1 MTARSSHSEAPQ
13 AVRTITGH
21 LLGVVVLSVVMLFG
35 LASEAHAQFGKNK
48 IAYRE
53 FDWRIYH
60 SPHFDVYY
68 YTENDELLQKM
79 VSFAES
85 AYDDLSRTFDYQ
97 IQDPVPLIAY
107 ETHSA
112 FLQTNVLLGAVPEGA
127 QAFATPR
134 KFRIV
139 MPMDPPDPE
148 LQALLKHEL
157 THIFQ
162 YYVVLRGR
170 IGGLRGQPPTWFV
183 EGMASYFG
191 EDETAG
197 DKKYMIDA
205 VVNDNIPSVAAR
217 GGGFFAYR
225 FGNAVFSYIEERWG
239 KEAILDFIYEMRNSF
254 GSRPEKA
261 VERTFRMDLED
272 FDDEFRRWARRKYL
286 PELLATGE
294 PGDFGRPFRLG
305 NNRIGHEM
313 SPAASPSGDLV
324 AAYTTDRGEVDI
336 SLFDAKTRKRIKN
349 LTRGL
354 ETQVRGLQVRT
365 NRQIGTDLAF
375 SPDGNTIAAFGRREE
390 GYSLLLF
397 DALSGNLRRIVD
409 MDVEQQRSPS
419 FSPDNRYLAFSGNVG
434 GTTDIFF
441 LDLDTLE
448 VTNITRDPMYDAAPT
463 FSPDGRWLTY
473 TGTVAEHEQL
483 FRLDLQNPERRYQ
496 LTTGEYNNK
505 EPAYSLDGARVYF
518 TSDRTGSD
526 NIFSIDFDSGRV
538 LQYTNAITGCD
549 RPTVLPLPD
558 GGERLVYNA
567 FWKGLFSMY
576 TTDVEEP
583 VAEPET
589 VQIADQPAAMGEL
602 PTFEPSIEVALDDAN
617 DEEFSNRKFF
627 LEDARSFFG
636 VDTNQIFY
644 GSVFISFADYLGDR
658 RIFLTLGAVDT
669 FSDFD
674 AIYLNQTKRRQ
685 WGARVFDKRYYGV
698 TEARRTGLGF
708 VATDRQQVYGITG
721 AEGIGVYPFD
731 FNNRVEARLGYYVRE
746 YDFGLRIT
754 DRNETPIQVIDPRRD
769 DYPQVSFAFISDNTV
784 FDRWGPAKG
793 HRLRFDYSYAP
804 DLDES
809 GVLTEIIRFEAR
821 QYIPTTRRSGFAFR
835 LAAYESTG
843 NVIQPTWIGGLDT
856 IRGVDLYALPG
867 SRAFHANAE
876 WRFPLIDQLAFPG
889 FALGGIRG
897 RVFFDIGSAHF
908 PDFEPDYTFEEDG
921 QLIDGIASYGF
932 GLSLNLFGLPAH
944 WDFAKLTDLEN
955 TLSNGFQ
962 TEFWIG
968 YRF

>member
-1 MTARSSHSEAPQ
+1 MTERSSQLTAPQ
-13 AVRTITGH
+13 AVRKITGV
-21 LLGVVVLSVVMLFG
+21 LVGVAVLFG
-35 LASEAHAQFGKNK
+35 AVTVAQAQGFGKNK

-68 YTENDELLQKM
+68 YTENEDLLQKM

-107 ETHSA
+107 ESHSA

-127 QAFATPR
+127 QAFATSR

-162 YYVVLRGR
+162 YYVVLRSR
-170 IGGLRGQPPTWFV
+170 IGGLRGQPPLWFI

-191 EDETAG
+191 EDEAPG

-205 VVNDNIPSVAAR
+205 VVNDNIPSVTTR

-239 KEAILDFIYEMRNSF
+239 REAILDFIYEMRNTF

-261 VERTFRMDLED
+261 VERTFRMDVED

-305 NNRIGHEM
+305 DNKQGHEM

-324 AAYTTDRGEVDI
+324 AAFTTDRGEIDI

-354 ETQVRGLQVRT
+354 NTQIRGLQVRT

-375 SPDGNTIAAFGRREE
+375 SPDGNTIAVFARRER
-390 GYSLLLF
+390 GYSLLLY
-397 DALSGNLRRIVD
+397 DAISGNLRRIVD
-409 MDVEQQRSPS
+409 MDVEQQRSPA

-448 VTNITRDPMYDAAPT
+448 VTNITRDPMFDATPT

-473 TGTVAEHEQL
+473 TGAVGAHEQI
-483 FRLDLQNPERRYQ
+483 FRLDLQNPERRFQ
-496 LTTGEYNNK
+496 ITTGDYNNK
-505 EPAYSLDGARVYF
+505 EPAYSLDGGRIYF
-518 TSDRTGSD
+518 SSDRTGAD
-526 NIFSIDFDSGRV
+526 NVFSIDLDSGRV

-567 FWKGLFSMY
+567 YWKGRFSLY

-583 VAEPET
+583 VAEPES
-589 VQIADQPAAMGEL
+589 VQIADQPATLGAL
-602 PTFEPSIEVALDDAN
+602 PTFEPSIEVVLDDAN
-617 DEEFSNRKFF
+617 DEEFNNRKFF
-627 LEDARSFFG
+627 LENAQSFVG
-636 VDTNQIFY
+636 VDTNQIFV
-644 GSVFISFADYLGDR
+644 GRVFVSFADYLGDR

-674 AIYLNQTKRRQ
+674 ALYLNQTKRRQ
-685 WGARVFDKRYYGV
+685 WGARVFDTRVYGV
-698 TEARRTGLGF
+698 TQVSRQGDFFAS
-708 VATDRQQVYGITG
+708 TDREQVYGITG
-721 AEGIGVYPFD
+721 AEFLNIYPFD
-731 FNNRVEARLGYYVRE
+731 FNNRVELRLGYYVRE
-746 YDFGLRIT
+746 YDFGLQVR
-754 DRNETPIQVIDPRRD
+754 DRQDQVIPIIDPRKD
-769 DYPQVSFAFISDNTV
+769 DYPQFSAAFVSDNTV
-784 FDRWGPAKG
+784 YDQWGPAKG
-793 HRLRFDYSYAP
+793 HRVRFDYSYAA
-804 DLDES
+804 DIEES
-809 GVLTEIIRFEAR
+809 GKLTDVFRLDAR
-821 QYIPTTRRSGFAFR
+821 QYIPTTRRSGFALR
-835 LAAYESTG
+835 LWGYESTG
-843 NVIQPTWIGGLDT
+843 TVPQPVWIGGFDT
-856 IRGVDLYALPG
+856 VRGVDLYALPG
-867 SRAFHANAE
+867 NRAFHANVE
-876 WRFPLIDQLAFPG
+876 WRFPLIDALAFPG
-889 FALGGIRG
+889 FAIGGIRG
-897 RVFFDIGSAHF
+897 RVFFDIGGAYF
-908 PDFEPDYTFEEDG
+908 PDFEPDYDFEEDDR
-921 QLIDGIASYGF
+921 LVDGIASYGF
-932 GLSLNLFGLPAH
+932 GLSVNLFGLPLH
-944 WDFAKLTDLEN
+944 WDFAKLTDLEEDV
-955 TLSNGFQ
+955 TDSFETQ
-962 TEFWIG
+962 FWIG
-968 YRF
+968 FRF